1 MGTADRASAFAAT
14 NQLNASVG
22 KVTLVLGQA
31 TLVSSNGVTSALQ
44 KGSSVKPGD
53 RIETAGGGHVHIR
66 FVDDALVS
74 VRPSSRLIIEEYEYN
89 PTKVLDSQVRFKL
102 ETGVARAISG
112 AAAESAK
119 ERFRLNTPL
128 VAIGVRGTDFVVN
141 SQLDQTT
148 AHVNQGAIVMAP
160 LGAGCQASALGPC
173 NTSAATLVSAQM
185 GNVLAEYKDGLGQ
198 PELKPYFVR
207 STYFAA
213 APDPDVR
220 SAKSPANP
228 AKVDVAAKPDNSVI
242 QVTSVVSGGIFA
254 AAVEDLPHTPGPV
267 EPPSVTPPPQPST
280 PAPVNP
286 STQPSIPAPVLPPT
300 PPAPPALVWGHWVKP
315 TGSGDFSEP
324 FRVAALGR
332 DVTVGNNDYV
342 LYRAPSDTG
351 LTAIQPSLGT
361 VGFQLQQAHA
371 LFRPWGG
378 VNQEA
383 TAGTGTLSINFATRQ
398 FQTQLELNHAAAG
411 AHTLTSQG
419 AVLSDGMFGGATAT
433 QKVIGATTL
442 DGKNAG
448 YMFEKNVDSGVF
460 NGITLWA
467 R

>member
-14 NQLNASVG
+14 NQSNAPVG

-31 TLVSSNGVTSALQ
+31 TLVSSNGVTSSLQ

-89 PTKVLDSQVRFKL
+89 QAKVLESQVRFKL

-213 APDPDVR
+213 APDPDAR

-242 QVTSVVSGGIFA
+242 QVTSVVSGGIFT
-254 AAVEDLPHTPGPV
+254 AAVEDLPHVPGPV
-267 EPPSVTPPPQPST
+267 EPPVM
-280 PAPVNP
+280 
-286 STQPSIPAPVLPPT
+286 PPT

-332 DVTVGNNDYV
+332 DVTVGNSDYV
-342 LYRAPSDTG
+342 LYRTPSDTG

-419 AVLSDGMFGGATAT
+419 VVLSDGMFGGATAT

>member
-102 ETGVARAISG
+102 EKGVARAISG

-213 APDPDVR
+213 APDPDAR

-242 QVTSVVSGGIFA
+242 QVTSVVSGGIFT
-254 AAVEDLPHTPGPV
+254 AAVEDLPHVPGPV
-267 EPPSVTPPPQPST
+267 EPPVM
-280 PAPVNP
+280 
-286 STQPSIPAPVLPPT
+286 PPT

-342 LYRAPSDTG
+342 LYRRPSDTG

>member
-14 NQLNASVG
+14 NQLNAPVG

-89 PTKVLDSQVRFKL
+89 PAKVLDSQVRFKL

-213 APDPDVR
+213 APDPDAR
-220 SAKSPANP
+220 SARSPANP

-242 QVTSVVSGGIFA
+242 QVTSVVSGGIFT
-254 AAVEDLPHTPGPV
+254 AAVEELPHVPGPV
-267 EPPSVTPPPQPST
+267 EPPVM
-280 PAPVNP
+280 
-286 STQPSIPAPVLPPT
+286 PPT

>member
-14 NQLNASVG
+14 NQLNAPVG

-31 TLVSSNGVTSALQ
+31 TLVSSNGVTSSLQ

-89 PTKVLDSQVRFKL
+89 PAKVLESQVRFKL

-213 APDPDVR
+213 APDPDAR

-242 QVTSVVSGGIFA
+242 QVTSVVSGGIFT
-254 AAVEDLPHTPGPV
+254 AAVEELPHVPGPV
-267 EPPSVTPPPQPST
+267 EPPVM
-280 PAPVNP
+280 
-286 STQPSIPAPVLPPT
+286 PPT

-342 LYRAPSDTG
+342 LYRTPSDSG

>member
-14 NQLNASVG
+14 NQLNAPVG

-89 PTKVLDSQVRFKL
+89 PAKVLDSQVRFKL

-213 APDPDVR
+213 APDPDAR

-242 QVTSVVSGGIFA
+242 QVTSVVSGGIFT
-254 AAVEDLPHTPGPV
+254 AAVEELPHVPGPV
-267 EPPSVTPPPQPST
+267 EPPVM
-280 PAPVNP
+280 
-286 STQPSIPAPVLPPT
+286 PPT

-342 LYRAPSDTG
+342 LYRRPSDTG

-383 TAGTGTLSINFATRQ
+383 TTGTGTLSINFATRQ

>member
-31 TLVSSNGVTSALQ
+31 TLVSSNGVTSSLQ

-89 PTKVLDSQVRFKL
+89 PAKVLESQVRFKL

-213 APDPDVR
+213 APDPDAR

-242 QVTSVVSGGIFA
+242 QVTSVVSGGIFT
-254 AAVEDLPHTPGPV
+254 AAVEELPHVPGPV
-267 EPPSVTPPPQPST
+267 EPPVM
-280 PAPVNP
+280 
-286 STQPSIPAPVLPPT
+286 PPT

-351 LTAIQPSLGT
+351 LAAIQPSLGT

-419 AVLSDGMFGGATAT
+419 VVLSDGMFGGATAT

>member
-102 ETGVARAISG
+102 EKGVARAISG

-213 APDPDVR
+213 APDPDAR
-220 SAKSPANP
+220 SARSPANP

-242 QVTSVVSGGIFA
+242 QVTSVVSGGIFT
-254 AAVEDLPHTPGPV
+254 AAVEELPHVPGPV
-267 EPPSVTPPPQPST
+267 EPPVM
-280 PAPVNP
+280 
-286 STQPSIPAPVLPPT
+286 PPT

-332 DVTVGNNDYV
+332 EVTVGNNDYV
-342 LYRAPSDTG
+342 LYRTPSDPG

-378 VNQEA
+378 INQEA
-383 TAGTGTLSINFATRQ
+383 TAGNGTLSINFATRQ

>member
-102 ETGVARAISG
+102 EKGVARAISG

-220 SAKSPANP
+220 SAKSPASP

-242 QVTSVVSGGIFA
+242 QVTSVVSGGIFT
-254 AAVEDLPHTPGPV
+254 AAVEDLPHVPGPV
-267 EPPSVTPPPQPST
+267 EPP
-280 PAPVNP
+280 
-286 STQPSIPAPVLPPT
+286 VLPPT
-300 PPAPPALVWGHWVKP
+300 PPAPPAPPALVWGHWVKP

-342 LYRAPSDTG
+342 LYRTPSDSG

>member
-102 ETGVARAISG
+102 EKGVARAISG

-213 APDPDVR
+213 APDPDAR
-220 SAKSPANP
+220 SARSPANP

-242 QVTSVVSGGIFA
+242 QVTSVVSGGIFT
-254 AAVEDLPHTPGPV
+254 AAVEELPHVPGPV
-267 EPPSVTPPPQPST
+267 EPPVM
-280 PAPVNP
+280 
-286 STQPSIPAPVLPPT
+286 PPT

-332 DVTVGNNDYV
+332 DVTVGNSDYV

>member
-1 MGTADRASAFAAT
+1 MLHRLFVLSATSSLLLLSMGTADRASAFAAT
-14 NQLNASVG
+14 NQLNAPVG

-31 TLVSSNGVTSALQ
+31 TLVSSNGVTSSLQ

-89 PTKVLDSQVRFKL
+89 PAKVLESQVRFKL

-220 SAKSPANP
+220 SAKSPASP

-242 QVTSVVSGGIFA
+242 QVTSVVSGGIFT
-254 AAVEDLPHTPGPV
+254 AAVEDLPHVPGPV
-267 EPPSVTPPPQPST
+267 EPP
-280 PAPVNP
+280 
-286 STQPSIPAPVLPPT
+286 VLPPT
-300 PPAPPALVWGHWVKP
+300 PPAPPAPPALVWGHWVKP

-351 LTAIQPSLGT
+351 LAAIQPSLGT

>member
-89 PTKVLDSQVRFKL
+89 PAKVLESQVRFKL

-213 APDPDVR
+213 APDPDAR

-242 QVTSVVSGGIFA
+242 QVTSVVSGGIFT
-254 AAVEDLPHTPGPV
+254 AAVEELPHVPGPV
-267 EPPSVTPPPQPST
+267 EPPVM
-280 PAPVNP
+280 
-286 STQPSIPAPVLPPT
+286 PPT

-342 LYRAPSDTG
+342 LYRTPSDPG

>member
-14 NQLNASVG
+14 NQLNAPVG

-31 TLVSSNGVTSALQ
+31 TLVSSNGVTSSLQ

-89 PTKVLDSQVRFKL
+89 PAKVLESQVRFKL

-213 APDPDVR
+213 APDPDAR

-242 QVTSVVSGGIFA
+242 QVTSVVSGGIFT
-254 AAVEDLPHTPGPV
+254 AAVEELPHVPGPV
-267 EPPSVTPPPQPST
+267 EPPVM
-280 PAPVNP
+280 
-286 STQPSIPAPVLPPT
+286 PPT

-378 VNQEA
+378 GNQEA

>member
-14 NQLNASVG
+14 NQLNAPVG

-31 TLVSSNGVTSALQ
+31 TLVSSNGVTSSLQ

-89 PTKVLDSQVRFKL
+89 PAKVLESQVRFKL

-213 APDPDVR
+213 APDPDAR

-242 QVTSVVSGGIFA
+242 QVTSVVSGGIFT
-254 AAVEDLPHTPGPV
+254 AAVEELPHVPGPV
-267 EPPSVTPPPQPST
+267 EPPVM
-280 PAPVNP
+280 
-286 STQPSIPAPVLPPT
+286 PPT

-342 LYRAPSDTG
+342 LYRRPSDTG

-419 AVLSDGMFGGATAT
+419 VVLSDGMFGGATAT